1 MVVEQ
6 VSPNGLPLCDTG
18 FSPILNRA
26 VLQHQHCSVSLAVL
40 CNNGPVSKPSGLLAL
55 ADSAAGI
62 CFSDGNTAKCL
73 NVLFLK
79 VKK

>member
-1 MVVEQ
+1 MGVEQ
-6 VSPNGLPLCDTG
+6 VSPNGLPPCGTS

-26 VLQHQHCSVSLAVL
+26 VLQHQHRSVSLAVL
-40 CNNGPVSKPSGLLAL
+40 CNNGPVSEPSGLLAL
-55 ADSAAGI
+55 ADSTVRI

-79 VKK
+79 VIS